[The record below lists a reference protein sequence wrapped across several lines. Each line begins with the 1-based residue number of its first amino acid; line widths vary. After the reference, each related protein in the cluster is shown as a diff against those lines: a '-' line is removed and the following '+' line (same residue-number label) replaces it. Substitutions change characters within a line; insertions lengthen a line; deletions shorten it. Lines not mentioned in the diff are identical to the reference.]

1 MNLRQFRYYTRWHQ
15 FANRQRYAAPAE
27 PWRLVR
33 VSPTSVEHYTS
44 ECRLDWGMG
53 QVEDGDWDREG
64 DRNRFEETTLYR
76 GLEQRFVDGREWEE
90 TALYERAKAQFEDG
104 GTVRGYGSLA
114 EFRNVRCEYVD
125 DLFRRIEAEGYRP
138 NAQAD
143 HESAS
148 DDNPSEAAYAHRLEP
163 LVVVGRAGEMYW
175 AEGYHRLAIASI
187 LDLDE
192 IPVYVL
198 RRHEEWQRVRD
209 EIHGASGPEL
219 PPELESH
226 RDHPDVRDVIS
237 KQ

>member
-1 MNLRQFRYYTRWHQ
+1 MNLPRFRYYTRWHQ
-15 FANRQRYAAPAE
+15 FANRQRYDAPAD

-33 VSPTSVEHYTS
+33 VSPTDVEYYTS
-44 ECRLDWGMG
+44 ECRLHWGMG
-53 QVEDGDWDREG
+53 RVEAGDWDCEG
-64 DRNRFEETTLYR
+64 DRSRFEETTLYR

-104 GTVRGYGSLA
+104 GTFRGYESLA
-114 EFRNVRCEYVD
+114 EFRDVRCEYVD
-125 DLFRRIEAEGYRP
+125 DLYRRIEEEGYRP

-148 DDNPSEAAYAHRLEP
+148 DDNPSEAAYAHHLEP
-163 LVVVGRAGEMYW
+163 LVVVGPTGEIHW

-198 RRHEEWQRVRD
+198 CRHEEWQRVRD
-209 EIHGASGPEL
+209 RFHGVSGSER
-219 PPELESH
+219 PPELEPH
-226 RDHPDVRDVIS
+226 LDHPDVQDLVS
-237 KQ
+237 